1 MTANPETG
9 RGRLLPPTAG
19 TGGER
24 VFIQLGRPPQ
34 EPGQFNADAPRS
46 YSDEVR
52 ARLEADAKEIIARYP
67 QPRSAI
73 LPLLH
78 LVQAEDSYLT
88 PAGLAFCA
96 DQLGLTGADVAAVAS
111 FYSMYRRDPTGEYLV
126 GVCTNT
132 LCAVMG
138 GDAIFDA
145 LKDHLGIDND
155 QTTADGSVTLQHV
168 ECNAACDYAPVV
180 MVNWEFFDNQ
190 TPESARAL
198 VDALRSGEA
207 VRPTRGMP
215 LCSFAETERVL
226 AGFVDERADDGQG
239 GPGAP
244 TLAGLRFARENGM
257 AAPAP
262 GNQGGRQ

>member
-1 MTANPETG
+1 M
-9 RGRLLPPTAG
+9 PPTAG

-24 VFIQLGRPPQ
+24 RFIQLGRPPE
-34 EPGQFNADAPRS
+34 EPGQFESDPDAPRS
-46 YSDEVR
+46 YPDEVR
-52 ARLEADAKEIIARYP
+52 ARLEADAKQIIARYP

-88 PAGLAFCA
+88 PAGLTFCA
-96 DQLGLTGADVAAVAS
+96 DQLGVTGADVAAVAS
-111 FYSMYRRDPTGEYLV
+111 FYTMYRREPTGTYLV

-145 LKDHLGIDND
+145 VKEHLGVDND
-155 QTTADGSVTLQHV
+155 QTTPDGSITLQHV

-190 TPESARAL
+190 TPESARGL
-198 VDALRSGEA
+198 VDTLRSGEA
-207 VRPTRGMP
+207 VKPTRGMP
-215 LCSFAETERVL
+215 LCSFRETERIL
-226 AGFVDERADDGQG
+226 AGFPDERPDDGQS
-239 GPGAP
+239 GPGAA
-244 TLAGLRFARENGM
+244 TLAGLRVAQEREM
-257 AAPAP
+257 EAP
-262 GNQGGRQ
+262 